1 MNRNNPTYPVSSL
14 GTSTTPPVDASTLFK
29 TSPPSTGRLLVLVSA
44 DADYGSAIPRIWQL
58 ATATDRR
65 VQLLGLSKD
74 RTQEFSLRRQLIA
87 MSALLSDGSTTAE
100 ARIEF
105 GTSWM
110 DAVQRSYQPGDLLVC
125 FAEQRDGLLHK
136 TLQQV
141 LEAHFDAPVFIL
153 SDLHPQRSSTKNVL
167 SGILLWAGLIVL
179 IAGAFLLQTRLMSL
193 PRDWSQTTLLLISV
207 FAEFW
212 LLRAWNNLFR

>member
-29 TSPPSTGRLLVLVSA
+29 TSPPSTGRLLVLVPA
-44 DADYGSAIPRIWQL
+44 DADYGAAIPRIWQ
-58 ATATDRR
+58 
-65 VQLLGLSKD
+65 
-74 RTQEFSLRRQLIA
+74 
-87 MSALLSDGSTTAE
+87 LLSDGSTTAE

-153 SDLHPQRSSTKNVL
+153 SDLHPQRLSTRNLL
-167 SGILLWAGLIVL
+167 SGLLLWAGLIGL